1 MGSSLAYAAATV
13 EDYIDSY
20 VAAARLGNVEA
31 FMELGMIYASGSG
44 GTVVDLVEAHKWFN
58 LAAAGGS
65 EQAHFA
71 RADIAGEMSAREIA
85 VAQKAARAFQVE
97 TRA

>member
-13 EDYIDSY
+13 EGYIDSY
-20 VAAARLGNVEA
+20 LAAARLGNVEA
-31 FMELGMIYASGSG
+31 QVELGMIFSSGSG

-58 LAAAGGS
+58 LAALNGS

-71 RADIAGEMSAREIA
+71 RADIAGEMTPREIA
-85 VAQKAARAFQVE
+85 VAQKAARAFLVAA
-97 TRA
+97 RA